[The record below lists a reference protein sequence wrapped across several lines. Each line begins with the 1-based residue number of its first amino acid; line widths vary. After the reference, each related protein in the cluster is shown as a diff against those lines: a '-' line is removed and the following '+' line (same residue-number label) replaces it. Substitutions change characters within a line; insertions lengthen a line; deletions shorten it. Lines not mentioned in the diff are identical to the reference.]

1 MRAGRRITLE
11 PAWVLHARPWRD
23 TSLLLEAFTRDHGRV
38 GMVARGVRG
47 PRGRFRGLLQ
57 PLQPLLLS
65 WAGRGELKTL
75 SGCEAAAPVVT
86 LRGESM
92 LSAWYVNE
100 LLLRVLQRD
109 DPHPALFAAYA
120 QVMQG
125 LAHGAPAALRLFEKR
140 LLDELGWGAD
150 YDRVAD
156 DGSAVVAEGEY
167 GFTPERGVVMQGGAL
182 RVRGASLL
190 ALAREELDDAGE
202 LREAKR
208 VLRAAVD
215 AHLGDHPLRSR
226 ELLRQWRRR
235 TV

>member
-1 MRAGRRITLE
+1 MRAGQRITLE

-75 SGCEAAAPVVT
+75 SGCESAAPVVT
-86 LRGESM
+86 LRGEAM

-109 DPHPALFAAYA
+109 DPHPALFNAYGESL
-120 QVMQG
+120 QG

-167 GFTPERGVVMQGGAL
+167 GFTPERGVVIHGGVV
-182 RVRGASLL
+182 RVSGATLL
-190 ALAREELDDAGE
+190 ALAHEDIAGVSA

-208 VLRAAVD
+208 LLRAAVD

-226 ELLRQWRRR
+226 ELLRQWRSRK
-235 TV
+235 V